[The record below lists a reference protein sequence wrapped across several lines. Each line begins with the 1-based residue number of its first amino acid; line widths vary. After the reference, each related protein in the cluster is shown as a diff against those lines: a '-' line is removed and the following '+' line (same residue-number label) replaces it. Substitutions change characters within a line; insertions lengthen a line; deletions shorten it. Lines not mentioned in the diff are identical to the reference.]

1 MEGDGLVLWEQPM
14 LNPVTGVCDRSE
26 LLLRTVE
33 PLEGSLLLSCHLR
46 YIAKR
51 YGQIQAIN
59 RWVFA

>member
-51 YGQIQAIN
+51 YGQI
-59 RWVFA
+59 